1 MNNGYCVYFGE
12 KPCFITAHMNERLYA
27 LCSWGGTIIVNQPSP
42 AAVLQTIHDLDRTD
56 AEAAIILTNR
66 VDYYWSFFKEQFTC
80 IDAAGG
86 LVTNENDELLFIFR
100 KGRWDLPKGKLDA
113 GESLEACAVREVQEE
128 TGLQLVE
135 LGPHLCNT
143 WHVYHE
149 RGAYILKQSIWY
161 KMTASSNEILVPQTE
176 EDITSIK
183 WIPQEELSEIMSD
196 TYPSIREVLR
206 QAKRIS

>member
-1 MNNGYCVYFGE
+1 
-12 KPCFITAHMNERLYA
+12 MNERLYA
-27 LCSWGGTIIVNQPSP
+27 LSSWGGTIIVNQPSP
-42 AAVLQTIHDLDRTD
+42 SAVLQTIHDLDRTD

-66 VDYYWSFFKEQFTC
+66 LDYYWSLFKEQFTC

-86 LVTNENDELLFIFR
+86 LVSNEKDELLFIFR

-113 GESLEACAVREVQEE
+113 GETLGACAVREVQEE
-128 TGLQLVE
+128 TGLHAVQL
-135 LGPHLCNT
+135 GMHLCNT

-161 KMTASSNEILVPQTE
+161 QMKASSIEVLVPQIE

-183 WIPQEELSEIMSD
+183 WVPQNMLDEVLGNA
-196 TYPSIREVLR
+196 YPSIRKVLR
-206 QAKRIS
+206 QAGMLG